1 MSLAQLHRLRQS
13 NLALAV
19 YAPAALLSF
28 GQGVLLTTL
37 PLYATSFGVSYGLV
51 SLAVAAAAL
60 GKLASD
66 VPAGVLLA
74 RLGLRNAM
82 VFGTGLV
89 AVCMAGMALAENFAL
104 LVIFG
109 VLSGIGTALWSI
121 SRHSFIATAVPIET
135 RGRAISVFGGI
146 NRIGLFAGPAAGG
159 FLATAFGLRSS
170 FGLASVFAVV
180 ALILA
185 LRYVD
190 AGAGGIAGGGH
201 PRWRLLGEV
210 VRTHARELA
219 APGIAQVFGQMIRQ
233 GRQFIIPIYAAEV
246 LHLDPAK
253 IGLVMTLGAILD
265 MSMFIPAGFVMDR
278 FGRKVAAVPSF
289 AVMAVGVAL
298 IPLASSFGTLV
309 AVAIIIGLGN
319 GLGAGT
325 MMTLGAD
332 LAPRRA
338 LGEFLGVWRLIGD
351 AGSFMGPVAVGL
363 IAGHAGLNGSAIVLA
378 LIGVMAASTIGLLVR
393 ETRHPIPDLST

>member
-1 MSLAQLHRLRQS
+1 LRQS

-89 AVCMAGMALAENFAL
+89 AVCMAGMALVENFAL

-109 VLSGIGTALWSI
+109 ILSGIGTALWSI

-170 FGLASVFAVV
+170 FGLASFFAAI
-180 ALILA
+180 ALVLA
-185 LRYVD
+185 LRYVE
-190 AGAGGIAGGGH
+190 AGAGGIGGGH
-201 PRWRLLGEV
+201 PRWRLLAEV

-219 APGIAQVFGQMIRQ
+219 APGIAQIFGQMIRQ
-233 GRQFIIPIYAAEV
+233 GRQFIIPIYAAEM
-246 LHLDPAK
+246 LGLDAAK

-289 AVMAVGVAL
+289 TVMAVGVAL
-298 IPLASSFGTLV
+298 IPLASSFTGLV
-309 AVAIIIGLGN
+309 AAAVVIGLGN

-363 IAGHAGLNGSAIVLA
+363 IASHAGLNGSALVLA

-393 ETRHPIPDLST
+393 ETRHPIADLST

>member
-1 MSLAQLHRLRQS
+1 
-13 NLALAV
+13 V

-89 AVCMAGMALAENFAL
+89 AVCMAGMALVENFAL

-109 VLSGIGTALWSI
+109 ILSGIGTALWSI

-170 FGLASVFAVV
+170 FGLASFFAAI
-180 ALILA
+180 ALVLA
-185 LRYVD
+185 LRYVE
-190 AGAGGIAGGGH
+190 AGAGGIGGGH
-201 PRWRLLGEV
+201 PRWRLLAEV

-219 APGIAQVFGQMIRQ
+219 APGIAQIFGQMIRQ

-246 LHLDPAK
+246 LGLGAAK

-289 AVMAVGVAL
+289 TVMAVGVAL
-298 IPLASSFGTLV
+298 IPLASSFTGLV
-309 AVAIIIGLGN
+309 AAAVVIGLGN

-363 IAGHAGLNGSAIVLA
+363 IASHAGLNGSALVLA

-393 ETRHPIPDLST
+393 ETRHPIADLST